1 MTIFIVED
9 NPSIRRFLLQV
20 IPTCGDDLDVI
31 GASSSVEEALLFLRM
46 KQPDLLLLDV
56 ELPDGNGFD
65 VLRRWDEVSETPFA
79 GNVIFATAHDHYAL
93 RAIKYSALDYL
104 LKPIDVDELSTAL
117 AKAAAQQQRARPFLE
132 NKIEVLHQNLEA
144 PAEDAEADRQRIV
157 LADAER
163 IYLVTVREIVRC
175 EADGSYTQ
183 FHLENGKHLTLSKS
197 IKTVEQMLPDALF
210 YRIHRSHLINLT
222 FFDYLDRR
230 DGGTVRLH
238 DGTTLPVAVRR
249 REALLE
255 RLQQL

>member
-1 MTIFIVED
+1 MTLFIVED

-20 IPTCGDDLDVI
+20 VPTLGDDFTVI
-31 GASSSVEEALLFLRM
+31 GASSSVEEALILLRS
-46 KQPDLLLLDV
+46 QRPDLLLLDV

-65 VLRRWDEVSETPFA
+65 VLRRWHEASDTPFT
-79 GNVIFATAHDHYAL
+79 GSVIFATAHDHYAL

-104 LKPIDVDELSTAL
+104 LKPIDVDELAAAL
-117 AKAAAQQQRARPFLE
+117 RKAADRQRAQPFLE
-132 NKIEVLHQNLEA
+132 NKIDVLHQNLEH
-144 PAEDAEADRQRIV
+144 PPTDDATDRQRIV

-163 IYLVTVREIVRC
+163 IYLVTVRDIVRC

-183 FHLENGKHLTLSKS
+183 FHLASGKHLTLSKS
-197 IKTVEQMLPDALF
+197 IKTVEQMLPDSLF

-222 FFDYLDRR
+222 CFDYLDRR
-230 DGGTVRLH
+230 DGGTVHLH
-238 DGTTLPVAVRR
+238 DGTRLPVAVRR